1 MTSLGLG
8 IFLTFG
14 GALEG
19 RLANF
24 GLTSLS
30 YATAAAAAAA
40 AELLLLLLFAVV
52 AAPVADELL
61 SEKNLHQKE

>member
-14 GALEG
+14 GALKG

-30 YATAAAAAAA
+30 YATAAAAAA

>member
-40 AELLLLLLFAVV
+40 ELLLLLLFAVV